1 LEKSNL
7 TDHDAYKTDSSLEPT
22 RCSPP
27 SKRRATVIG
36 IMMNNRRAS
45 RILLL
50 LVGRQF
56 FRIAEA
62 STAFS
67 IHSDPTCTNGLSM
80 SNVQMVCDDD
90 SSGGSSTCFLGDSA
104 HVTGTLSIP
113 DSGLFG
119 NSMTTQACLYGF
131 YPCHQLETNGDFC
144 DTFGLSSYGC
154 PTTGEFSVEKTFK
167 LPGDQGLS
175 LGKTF
180 VLLCFVCCVM
190 ARHVRHHCLL
200 VYSSPSRRSV
210 ISQFHPSSTAT

>member
-1 LEKSNL
+1 
-7 TDHDAYKTDSSLEPT
+7 
-22 RCSPP
+22 
-27 SKRRATVIG
+27 
-36 IMMNNRRAS
+36 MMNNRRAS

-180 VLLCFVCCVM
+180 VL
-190 ARHVRHHCLL
+190 CLL
-200 VYSSPSRRSV
+200 CHGETRSPPLLAGLLVAFSPFGYLTISSFLYCNLTVRLWLVLYCYIRPYQR
-210 ISQFHPSSTAT
+210 